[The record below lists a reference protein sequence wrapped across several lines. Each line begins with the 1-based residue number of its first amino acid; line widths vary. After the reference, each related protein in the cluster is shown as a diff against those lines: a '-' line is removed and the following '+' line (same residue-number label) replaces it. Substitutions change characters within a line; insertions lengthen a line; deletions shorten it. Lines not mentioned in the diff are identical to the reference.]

1 MTHCIIGGT
10 FTYIHSGHARLL
22 VECNE
27 FSRITIGLTSD
38 KYVRE
43 HKIYPSFSYEK
54 RLANLKRNLAHNSL
68 LSRTTIVKI
77 ESERDVADCLA
88 ADAIIVSEETE
99 NAARKI
105 NATRKKRGL
114 PALKIISVPLAYADN
129 LQKISCADIYHGK
142 YDAQGKLC
150 RPLRVQA
157 GTDNPTK
164 LSGARIALARIF
176 GRKFRLSGHCE
187 DSRVSHHPFNE
198 ETFVGAKNRAHA
210 AWKRANGT
218 AGKGKRANGKCDY
231 SLGMESGLFT
241 LAPYTHVDITVCC
254 VYDGTRETYGTGM
267 GFVVPE
273 WIAEKIRAH
282 GSDLS
287 KVMKEL
293 MGEDKIGRR
302 QGALGWFSDGK
313 IHRREQI
320 ESSVACAFVPRI
332 AQARKGILY

>member
-10 FTYIHSGHARLL
+10 FTYIHAGHARLL
-22 VECNE
+22 VECDE

-38 KYVRE
+38 KYVRA

-77 ESERDVADCLA
+77 ESESDVANRLA

-99 NAARKI
+99 NTARKI
-105 NATRKKRGL
+105 NAARKKRGL

-129 LQKISCADIYHGK
+129 LQKISCVDIYHGK
-142 YDAQGKLC
+142 YDVEGKLC
-150 RPLRVQA
+150 KPLRVQA

-164 LSGARIALARIF
+164 LSGAASALARIF
-176 GRKFRLSGHCE
+176 GKRKFILHGHSE
-187 DSRVSHHPFNE
+187 DSPVSHHPFNK
-198 ETFVGAKNRAHA
+198 ETFSGAKNRAHA
-210 AWKRANGT
+210 AFKRS
-218 AGKGKRANGKCDY
+218 KGKCDY
-231 SLGMESGLFT
+231 SLGMESGLFS
-241 LAPYTHVDITVCC
+241 LARGTHVDITVCC
-254 VYDGTRETYGTGM
+254 VYDGKRETYGTGM

-273 WIAEKIRAH
+273 WIAKKIRAH

-287 KVMKEL
+287 KVMKEI
-293 MGEDKIGRR
+293 MGEDRIGRR

-320 ESSVACAFVPRI
+320 ESSVACALVPRI
-332 AQARKGILY
+332 AEARKGIKY

>member
-10 FTYIHSGHARLL
+10 FTYIHAGHARLL

-27 FSRITIGLTSD
+27 FSKITIGLTSD
-38 KYVRE
+38 RYVRA

-54 RLANLKRNLAHNSL
+54 RLANLERNLAHNSL
-68 LSRTTIVKI
+68 LSRATIVKI
-77 ESERDVADCLA
+77 ESESDVADRLQ

-99 NAARKI
+99 AAARKI
-105 NATRKKRGL
+105 NATRKRRGL
-114 PALKIISVPLAYADN
+114 VALKIITVPLAYAGN
-129 LQKISCADIYHGK
+129 FQKISCEGIFHGK
-142 YDAQGKLC
+142 YDVRGKLLL
-150 RPLRVQA
+150 PVRVQA

-164 LSGARIALARIF
+164 LSGARIALARVF
-176 GRKFRLSGHCE
+176 GRKFKLAGHKE

-198 ETFVGAKNRAHA
+198 ETFAGAKNRAHA
-210 AWKRANGT
+210 AWKRANGA

-241 LAPYTHVDITVCC
+241 LAPHTHVDITVCC
-254 VYDGTRETYGTGM
+254 VYDGRGETYGTGM

-273 WIAEKIRAH
+273 WIAGRIRAR

-287 KVMKEL
+287 KVMKEI
-293 MGEDKIGRR
+293 MGEDRIGRR

-313 IHRREQI
+313 IHRREQV
-320 ESSVACAFVPRI
+320 ESSAACAFVPRI